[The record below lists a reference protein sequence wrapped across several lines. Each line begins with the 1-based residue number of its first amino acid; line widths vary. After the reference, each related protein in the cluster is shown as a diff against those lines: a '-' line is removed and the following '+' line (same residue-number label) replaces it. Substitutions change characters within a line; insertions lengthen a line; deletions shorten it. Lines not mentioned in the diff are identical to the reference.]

1 MGLIAPLIN
10 GNYFAFADIE
20 FRADGLLFAGCTTI
34 NYSDNL
40 DRAKVRGTAS
50 VPLGLT
56 KGRYEAKGDVEM
68 YLDSFSTLIAAL
80 GGGVAW
86 RQVPLA
92 VSITY
97 GPNLGMNLPL
107 VTDIIEGFYIGEVTA
122 GNSEGDGPLTRK
134 FTMHI
139 PGQILWNGLPSIIET
154 STLQAVA

>member
-1 MGLIAPLIN
+1 MGLVAPLIN
-10 GNYFAFADIE
+10 GNYFAFSDIE
-20 FRADGLLFAGCTTI
+20 VRADGLLFAGVKVI

-56 KGRYEAKGDVEM
+56 KGRYEAKGDIEM
-68 YLDSFSTLIAAL
+68 YLDAFSTLIGTV

-86 RQVPLA
+86 RQIPIAISV
-92 VSITY
+92 TY
-97 GPNLGMNLPL
+97 GPNPGMNLPL

-122 GNSEGDGPLTRK
+122 GNSEGDEPLTRK

-139 PGQILWNGLPSIIET
+139 PGQILWNGVPSIIET